1 MVGGKGTGDL
11 RPPSEPRITKEQLV
25 ELEDR
30 MRLRITDLERD
41 NRSLKL
47 ISRWLAVG
55 LLVPIVLAIVLF
67 IAAPA
72 LIIPGSGFDSVES
85 RRFVLRDDNGVIRGE
100 WTIAEDGASRLSIND
115 PSGNPRLNLS
125 VLEGGSPGLSLSD
138 NSGQRLVALGSLDQ
152 TSTLVFAD
160 ADGMPRAVL
169 GLPGDGSSSL
179 VFADAGGI
187 TRVGMSVD
195 QSGTS
200 SVMLPI
206 EEAEEPVPQREGL
219 QRDPP
224 PME

>member
-125 VLEGGSPGLSLSD
+125 V
-138 NSGQRLVALGSLDQ
+138 
-152 TSTLVFAD
+152 
-160 ADGMPRAVL
+160 DGMPRAVL